1 MNYFPFVFNCCFCSS
16 SRSNISRS
24 RFCPKPVRWAQV
36 SGDWGSGYKL
46 RGHDWLPRDKQ
57 TNQKI
62 IRMSKNTTAQT
73 LPLKQTF
80 LQLQLYFNVG
90 TKVPLK
96 SAKVF
101 FVQIQTFWMCSWQ
114 VYAWHN
120 TTIKCIQRTRCLER
134 CSRFHIKH
142 SSKCLLVN
150 RRKIHLE
157 HWSLQN
163 SQKT

>member
-1 MNYFPFVFNCCFCSS
+1 MATEALGINYV
-16 SRSNISRS
+16 
-24 RFCPKPVRWAQV
+24 AM
-36 SGDWGSGYKL
+36 
-46 RGHDWLPRDKQ
+46 WLPRDKQ

-114 VYAWHN
+114 VYA
-120 TTIKCIQRTRCLER
+120 
-134 CSRFHIKH
+134 
-142 SSKCLLVN
+142 
-150 RRKIHLE
+150 
-157 HWSLQN
+157 
-163 SQKT
+163 

>member
-1 MNYFPFVFNCCFCSS
+1 M
-16 SRSNISRS
+16 
-24 RFCPKPVRWAQV
+24 
-36 SGDWGSGYKL
+36 
-46 RGHDWLPRDKQ
+46 WLPRDKQ

-80 LQLQLYFNVG
+80 LQLRLYFNVG

-157 HWSLQN
+157 HRSFAEQPENLKEVLKSL
-163 SQKT
+163 TLLH